1 MSTGHKHSPA
11 HDHGHEHGHEHGH
24 NHPPEHPHL
33 HSHPHADPH
42 AVAPGQ
48 ARDDAALIADALME
62 GFDAAEDKPSF
73 LRMARIPDHLH
84 GPDGDVLRLVD
95 VEMRYAY
102 QVGTASPAFNAQELV
117 YLPFPASLVRERAT
131 MNFVYVSLRDRRDV
145 DLREMVQILEG
156 RGARAG
162 H

>member
-1 MSTGHKHSPA
+1 MSAGPKH
-11 HDHGHEHGHEHGH
+11 HHHGHGHAHSHDHGH
-24 NHPPEHPHL
+24 NHPPDHQHL

-42 AVAPGQ
+42 AAAPGQ
-48 ARDDAALIADALME
+48 ARDDDALLADALME

-84 GPDGDVLRLVD
+84 GPDGELLRLVD

-102 QVGTASPAFNAQELV
+102 QVGTASPAFNAAELV

-131 MNFVYVSLRDRRDV
+131 MNFVYVSLRSRRDV
-145 DLREMVQILEG
+145 DLREMVSILKGREG
-156 RGARAG
+156 RAG

>member
-1 MSTGHKHSPA
+1 MSAPKP
-11 HDHGHEHGHEHGH
+11 DPGH
-24 NHPPEHPHL
+24 NHPPDHRHL
-33 HSHPHADPH
+33 HSHPHADPQ
-42 AVAPGQ
+42 AAAPGQ
-48 ARDDAALIADALME
+48 ARDDDALLADALME

-84 GPDGDVLRLVD
+84 GAEGEVLRLVD

-102 QVGTASPAFNAQELV
+102 QVGTASPAFNAGELV

-131 MNFVYVSLRDRRDV
+131 MNFVYVSLRSRRDV
-145 DLREMVQILEG
+145 DLREMVHILRESEHGG
-156 RGARAG
+156 RHGGG

>member
-1 MSTGHKHSPA
+1 MSAPKH
-11 HDHGHEHGHEHGH
+11 DQGH
-24 NHPPEHPHL
+24 NHPPDHQHL
-33 HSHPHADPH
+33 HSHPHADPQ
-42 AVAPGQ
+42 AAAPGQ
-48 ARDDAALIADALME
+48 ARDDDALLADALME

-84 GPDGDVLRLVD
+84 GPEGEVLRLVD

-102 QVGTASPAFNAQELV
+102 QVGTASPAFNAGELV

-131 MNFVYVSLRDRRDV
+131 MNFVYVSLRSRRDV
-145 DLREMVQILEG
+145 DLREMVHILRESEHGG
-156 RGARAG
+156 RHGGG